1 MYQIFCNLDKEK
13 QNRIINAGLHAF
25 STKDY
30 KHASTDDI
38 AAEAEIA
45 KGSLFH
51 YFKNKQSFF
60 VFLYEY
66 SIKVLGTKVD
76 EKFDFDE
83 TDYFEILHQSQ
94 KLKMA
99 LIEKYPYL
107 YKFVIQASHE
117 KMPELVESIREI
129 NQKVET
135 KMYNQIFGKVDL
147 SKFKD
152 NTDVEKLTKMISW
165 CSEGIWNEGIKN
177 HLSMSEMYNQSLEM
191 YDFYKRAVYKEQH
204 L

>member
-1 MYQIFCNLDKEK
+1 MYQIFNNLDKEK
-13 QNRIINAGLHAF
+13 QNRIINAGLHTF

-38 AAEAEIA
+38 ATEAEIA

-66 SIKVLGTKVD
+66 SIKILGTKVD
-76 EKFDFDE
+76 EKFNFNE
-83 TDYFEILHQSQ
+83 TDYFEILHQSL

-99 LIEKYPYL
+99 LLEKYPYL
-107 YKFVIQASHE
+107 YTFVIKASHE
-117 KMPELVESIREI
+117 KMPELVESIRGT
-129 NQKVET
+129 NQKLET
-135 KMYNQIFGKVDL
+135 KMYNQVFGKIDL
-147 SKFKD
+147 SKF
-152 NTDVEKLTKMISW
+152 NYGTDVEKLTKMISW

-177 HLSMSEMYNQSLEM
+177 HLSMSEMYEQSLEM
-191 YDFYKRAVYKEQH
+191 YDFYKRAVYKEQY

>member
-1 MYQIFCNLDKEK
+1 MYQIFSNLDKEK
-13 QNRIINAGLHAF
+13 QNRIINAGLHTF

-38 AAEAEIA
+38 ATEAEIA

-66 SIKVLGTKVD
+66 SIKILRTKVD
-76 EKFDFDE
+76 EKFNFNE
-83 TDYFEILHQSQ
+83 TDYFEILHQSL

-99 LIEKYPYL
+99 LLEKYPYL
-107 YKFVIQASHE
+107 YTFVIKASHE
-117 KMPELVESIREI
+117 KMPELVESIRGT

-135 KMYNQIFGKVDL
+135 KMYNQIFGKIDL
-147 SKFKD
+147 SKF
-152 NTDVEKLTKMISW
+152 NYGTDVEKLTKMISW

-177 HLSMSEMYNQSLEM
+177 HLSMSEMYEQSLEM
-191 YDFYKRAVYKEQH
+191 YDFYKRAVYKEQY

>member
-1 MYQIFCNLDKEK
+1 MYQFFYNLDKEK
-13 QNRIINAGLHAF
+13 QNRIINAGLHTF
-25 STKDY
+25 SMKDY

-66 SIKVLGTKVD
+66 SIKILGTKVD
-76 EKFDFDE
+76 EKFNFNE

-94 KLKMA
+94 KLKIA
-99 LIEKYPYL
+99 LLEKYPYL
-107 YKFVIQASHE
+107 YKFVIKASHE
-117 KMPELVESIREI
+117 KLPELVESIKEI
-129 NQKVET
+129 NQKLEI
-135 KMYNQIFGKVDL
+135 KMYNQIFEKIDL

-152 NTDVEKLTKMISW
+152 GTDVKKLTKMISW

-177 HLSMSEMYNQSLEM
+177 HLSMSEMYEQAVEM
-191 YDFYKRAVYKEQH
+191 YDFYKKAVYKEEY